1 LLGRFLEF
9 SLPVSDIQ
17 VSFNFYA
24 KLGLTEAAT
33 GETWTHP
40 YGVLSDKRISVGLHQ
55 QESLEPTLTF
65 VKPELLKHLQTLEQ
79 LGIEFEYTR
88 LGDDV
93 FNEVGFRDPS
103 RQAVRLL
110 EARTFSPVKRAD
122 EFSHLGYFS
131 EIALPCPDFDA
142 GKKFWEA
149 LGFVAMEENEDALPH
164 LTCTSDT
171 IDIGLYDPAAI
182 KRPTLR
188 FEVDD
193 IAKTRETLKGLGI
206 EANATLPVPLR
217 GGPALMMIAPEGT
230 PILLTA
236 P

>member
-1 LLGRFLEF
+1 MLGRFLEF
-9 SLPVSDIQ
+9 SLPTGDIQ
-17 VSFNFYA
+17 GSCSFYA

-33 GETWTHP
+33 GETWSHP
-40 YGVLSDKRISVGLHQ
+40 YGVFSDNRISVGLHQ
-55 QESLEPTLTF
+55 HDTLEPTLTF
-65 VKPELLKHLQTLEQ
+65 VKPELLKHLEALER

-88 LGDDV
+88 LGNDV

-110 EARTFSPVKRAD
+110 EARTFSPVKRSG
-122 EFSHLGYFS
+122 EFSRLGYFS
-131 EIALPCPDFDA
+131 EIALPCADFEA
-142 GKKFWEA
+142 GKNFWEA
-149 LGFVAMEENEDALPH
+149 LGFVAMEENENALPH

-171 IDIGLYDPAAI
+171 IDIGLYDSAAL

-188 FEVDD
+188 FETDD
-193 IAKTRETLKGLGI
+193 FAAAKEALKAVGL
-206 EANATLPVPLR
+206 EANLPLPVPLR
-217 GGPALMMIAPEGT
+217 GTPALLLAAPEGT

>member
-9 SLPVSDIQ
+9 SLPVSAIQ

-33 GETWTHP
+33 GETWPHP
-40 YGVLSDKRISVGLHQ
+40 YGVLSDKRISLGLHQ
-55 QESLEPTLTF
+55 DENLEPTLTF
-65 VKPELLKHLQTLEQ
+65 VKPELFQHLGALEH

-88 LGDDV
+88 LGNDV

-103 RQAVRLL
+103 GQAVRLL
-110 EARTFSPVKRAD
+110 EARTFSPVKRPD
-122 EFSHLGYFS
+122 EFSQLGYFS
-131 EIALPCPDFDA
+131 EIALPCPDFES

-171 IDIGLYDPAAI
+171 VDIGLYDPASI

-188 FEVDD
+188 FEVDELAR
-193 IAKTRETLKGLGI
+193 AKQSLATLGF
-206 EANATLPVPLR
+206 EANAVLPPALR
-217 GGPALMMIAPEGT
+217 GHALMMVAPEGT